1 MMGQNLIVS
10 GDRKMFIFTAKV
22 AKEKLVIGILGI
34 AAAVV
39 LLVLMIGGGAEAKEK
54 TTETIS
60 TTGIT
65 GNDDRLEYINALG
78 WVVEE
83 TPVETIEVMIP
94 EEGDKVF
101 DRYNELQMSQGF
113 DLSKFAG
120 KKVKKITY
128 QVLNHPSGEEDV
140 HLTIFTYKKEIIGG
154 DVSSGMEGGFMHSLQ
169 MPDSAGVT
177 AEEAE
182 ATTREAL
189 S

>member
-1 MMGQNLIVS
+1 
-10 GDRKMFIFTAKV
+10 MFIFTAKI
-22 AKEKLVIGILGI
+22 AKEKLIIGILGI
-34 AAAVV
+34 AAAIV
-39 LLVLMIGGGAEAKEK
+39 LLVLMLGGGAEATEAEK

-65 GNDDRLEYINALG
+65 GNDDRLEYLNALG

-113 DLSKFAG
+113 DLSRFAG

-140 HLTIFTYKKEIIGG
+140 HLTIYTCKKEIIGG
-154 DVSSGMEGGFMHSLQ
+154 DVSSGTEGGFMHGLQ
-169 MPDSAGVT
+169 MPDTAGVT

-182 ATTREAL
+182 ATTTETL